1 MAVKIL
7 KKLFQKS
14 DIKLL
19 ISSICL
25 LCILLLSWQNAHTQS
40 VLNGVYKNYT
50 GIETTGDNELVAAR
64 NRLRLSLRQDTDF
77 GGFTAKTDLLN
88 SFEDPQDIELLL
100 REAYLDWYL
109 DSYDIRI
116 GKQVIAWGRTNG
128 AFVTDI
134 LSPLDVREFLTIP
147 IEDIRLGLTSLN
159 VIRYFGSDFLQFVF
173 APFEQPDLLP
183 AADSRWFPIN
193 SEQIPFDVETEQSRL
208 EETENRLQ
216 GALRFA
222 WRSPDRL
229 DLDLMAMRWAHPVP
243 AYDIGLQAVGFPDLV
258 QLQFI
263 ESYRSSW
270 MGGASV
276 SWNPV
281 SSLFIKAEGLLVESK
296 LFNNLPISAEIPEG
310 DNPSLRS
317 LRAFLQSVELDSDF
331 DGLITERPWIHAMA
345 GIEFEVWDTN
355 ISLEGYIEQ
364 ILDYKE
370 TILQEEQ
377 FEYATLS
384 ATRSFLENR
393 LNILALSRYQF
404 DRDDYWVQVRGTY
417 EIRNGFEATLGTNL
431 FSGPT
436 PPLLYGHLSFG
447 NYSDSSFIFSK
458 IALFF

>member
-1 MAVKIL
+1 M
-7 KKLFQKS
+7 
-14 DIKLL
+14 
-19 ISSICL
+19 
-25 LCILLLSWQNAHTQS
+25 
-40 VLNGVYKNYT
+40 LNGVYKNYT

>member
-1 MAVKIL
+1 MAVKIP
-7 KKLFQKS
+7 KKLFWKS
-14 DIKLL
+14 DIKVL
-19 ISSICL
+19 IISFCL
-25 LCILLLSWQNAHTQS
+25 LCIFLPYWKSVGAQT

-50 GIETTGDNELVAAR
+50 GIETTGDNDLVAAR
-64 NRLRLSLRQDTDF
+64 NRLRVQLRRDTGF

-88 SFEDPQDIELLL
+88 SFEEPQEVELLL

-109 DSYDIRI
+109 DSYDVRI

-134 LSPLDVREFLTIP
+134 ISPLDVREFLTIP
-147 IEDIRLGLTSLN
+147 IEDVRLGLTSLN

-193 SEQIPFDVETEQSRL
+193 TEQIPLDIETIQSRID
-208 EETENRLQ
+208 ETENRLQ

-229 DLDLMAMRWAHPVP
+229 DFDLMAMRWAHPLP
-243 AYDIGLQAVGFPDLV
+243 AYDIGLEPVGFPNLLQV
-258 QLQFI
+258 QFI
-263 ESYRSSW
+263 ENYRSSW

-276 SWNPV
+276 SWNPL
-281 SSLFIKAEGLLVESK
+281 STIFIKAEGLLVESK
-296 LFNNLPISAEIPEG
+296 LFNNLPISVEIP
-310 DNPSLRS
+310 DADDPSLSSVR
-317 LRAFLQSVELDSDF
+317 RFLQSVEFDSEF
-331 DGLITERPWIHAMA
+331 DGFITESPWIHAMA

-384 ATRSFLENR
+384 ATRSFLDSR

-404 DRDDYWVQVRGTY
+404 DQEDYWVQVRGTY
-417 EIRNGFEATLGTNL
+417 EIRNGFEATLGSNL
-431 FSGPT
+431 FSGST

-447 NYSDSSFIFSK
+447 NYTGSSFLFSK

>member
-1 MAVKIL
+1 MAVKIP
-7 KKLFQKS
+7 KEPFHKS
-14 DIKLL
+14 DIKVL
-19 ISSICL
+19 IKSFCL
-25 LCILLLSWQNAHTQS
+25 LCIYLLYWQNASAQT
-40 VLNGVYKNYT
+40 VLNGVYKNYI

-64 NRLRLSLRQDTDF
+64 NRLRLSLRRDTDF

-88 SFEDPQDIELLL
+88 SFEDPQEVELLL

-109 DSYDIRI
+109 DSYDVRI

-134 LSPLDVREFLTIP
+134 ISPLDVREFLTIP

-159 VIRYFGSDFLQFVF
+159 VIRYLGSNFLQFVF
-173 APFEQPDLLP
+173 APFDQPDLLP

-193 SEQIPFDVETEQSRL
+193 TEQIPLNVETVQPRI

-243 AYDIGLQAVGFPDLV
+243 AYDIGLETVGFPNLI

-263 ESYRSSW
+263 ENYRSSW
-270 MGGASV
+270 MGGLSV
-276 SWNPV
+276 SWNPL
-281 SSLFIKAEGLLVESK
+281 STLFIKAEGLFVEGK
-296 LFNNLPISAEIPEG
+296 LFNNLPVSAEIPDG
-310 DNPSLRS
+310 DDPSLGT
-317 LRAFLQSVELDSDF
+317 LTAFLQSLQLDSEF

-345 GIEFEVWDTN
+345 GVEFEVWDTN

-364 ILDYKE
+364 ILDYKD
-370 TILQEEQ
+370 TLLQEKQ

-384 ATRSFLENR
+384 ATRSFLDSR

-404 DRDDYWVQVRGTY
+404 DQDDYWVQLRGTY

-431 FSGPT
+431 FSGST
-436 PPLLYGHLSFG
+436 PPLLFGHLTFG
-447 NYSDSSFIFSK
+447 NYTGSSFLFSK